1 MEAIIVDSVTKE
13 YGNSKAVDN
22 LSFKVKKG
30 SIHGFLG
37 PNGAGKTTTMKI
49 ISGVT
54 PPTTGK
60 VYINGNNIQRSLY
73 ESKKKLG
80 VLLENPPLYKDMEV
94 REYLEF
100 VSKLHKLPWNK
111 VKQSVDYA
119 LEKLNIQDVQSRI
132 IGNLS
137 KGYKQRVGVAQAIV
151 FNPDIVILDEPTVGL
166 DPSAVIEMREL
177 ISEIGKDH
185 TVLLS
190 SHLLHEVSL
199 ICDDLTIISNG
210 RLQASGTLEE
220 IKNKV
225 RGKNIIH
232 AKIKGSHVSLIQ
244 TLNKYDFIDHVEFS
258 SIDDATN
265 LKIFTNSISDHREEI
280 SKCIFDHQLPLLEF
294 LEEKMSLEK
303 IFLKVTEIQ
312 K

>member
-13 YGNSKAVDN
+13 YGHSKAVDD
-22 LSFKVKKG
+22 LSFKVQKG

-49 ISGVT
+49 IAGVV
-54 PPTTGK
+54 PPSRGQ
-60 VYINGNNIQRSLY
+60 VYINGNNIQQDLY

-100 VSKLHKLPWNK
+100 VSKLHQLPWNK
-111 VKQSVDYA
+111 VNQSVDYA
-119 LEKLNIQDVQSRI
+119 LEKLNITDVQSRI

-166 DPSAVIEMREL
+166 DPGAVIEMREL
-177 ISEIGKDH
+177 ITEIGKDH

-199 ICDDLTIISNG
+199 ICDNLTIISNG
-210 RLQASGTLEE
+210 RLQASGTLSE
-220 IKNKV
+220 IKDKV

-232 AKIKGSHVSLIQ
+232 AKVKGSHISLIQ
-244 TLNKYDFIDHVEFS
+244 SLNNYDFIGHVEYTS
-258 SIDDATN
+258 TGTSTD

-280 SKCIFDHQLPLLEF
+280 SKCIFKHELSLLEF
-294 LEEKMSLEK
+294 FEEKMSLEK
-303 IFLKVTEIQ
+303 IFLKVTED
-312 K
+312 KK